1 MNPQD
6 PMQGY
11 PYGYPPEEPQFHP
24 QGGYPYAPYPQ
35 QPVYY
40 APPAYYAPPRPTS
53 DGYDLSLLALLLGI
67 VSILCFW
74 IPFYYLLT
82 MAGGIC
88 GIVLSALGRG
98 RSRRTY
104 GTPQG
109 MCLAAML
116 VCIFGVT
123 MSVLNLLMGTVILI

>member
-6 PMQGY
+6 PMQGF
-11 PYGYPPEEPQFHP
+11 PYGYPPAAPQYQP
-24 QGGYPYAPYPQ
+24 QGYAY
-35 QPVYY
+35 
-40 APPAYYAPPRPTS
+40 PPAPQPLYYVPPTYYAPPRPTS
-53 DGYDLSLLALLLGI
+53 DGYDQSLLSLLLGI
-67 VSILCFW
+67 ASILCFW

-88 GIVLSALGRG
+88 GIVFSALGRSK
-98 RSRRTY
+98 SRRTY

-116 VCIFGVT
+116 VCILGVT
-123 MSVLNLLMGTVILI
+123 MSALNLLMGTVILI